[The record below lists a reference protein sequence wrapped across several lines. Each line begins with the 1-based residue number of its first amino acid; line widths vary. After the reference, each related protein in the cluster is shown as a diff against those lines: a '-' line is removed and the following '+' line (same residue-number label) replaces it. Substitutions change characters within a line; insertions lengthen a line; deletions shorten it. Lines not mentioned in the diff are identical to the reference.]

1 MDITVDEYTSP
12 IVVTVEPSASLD
24 LANELMLEN
33 GIRHLP
39 VVNEGKILGII
50 SERDLLLHLGKDWT
64 RMMTVSDIMQED
76 LLTVHRNDDLGE
88 VAYLLSSGKVGSAIV
103 LDDDGLFGIFT
114 TTDALNALV
123 DLGQENYIHS

>member
-1 MDITVDEYTSP
+1 MEITVDEYTSP
-12 IVVTVEPSASLD
+12 ILITVEPNANLD
-24 LANELMLEN
+24 EALELMQGN

-39 VVNEGKILGII
+39 VLENGKILGII
-50 SERDLLLHLGKDWT
+50 SERDLLFHVGKDWC
-64 RMMTVSDIMQED
+64 RMMVVRDIMQED
-76 LLTVHRNDDLGE
+76 ILTVQRNDDLGE

-103 LDDDGLFGIFT
+103 LEDDRPYGIFT

>member
-1 MDITVDEYTSP
+1 MEITVDEYTSP
-12 IVVTVEPSASLD
+12 IVITVEPNANLD
-24 LANELMLEN
+24 EALELMQGN

-39 VVNEGKILGII
+39 VVEEGKVLGII
-50 SERDLLLHLGKDWT
+50 SERDLLFHVGKDWS
-64 RMMTVSDIMQED
+64 RMMTVRDIMQED
-76 LLTVHRNDDLGE
+76 ILSVQRTDDLGE

-103 LDDDGLFGIFT
+103 LEDEKLYGIFT